1 MTRCVLCV
9 VRCGHFI
16 FMRFANF
23 IPVLAAISSPLW
35 WWWLLR
41 TPNNYWLVFLAIVIF
56 NLLAAVIVN
65 SPSTK
70 FGTGGAQKKWW
81 NFALLPLLSQ
91 LVVLGYAIVVSSQV
105 LVSFLLTA
113 LVIFLYIYWRYV
125 YFYLH
130 RPQRY
135 PSFSL
140 EQLSFYINYLLIFL
154 LGALAFGL
162 RSFLNYNLAIL
173 AGGVA
178 VITALVLYQIMWVS
192 KVEWQKF
199 GWYLLIYLVIMMEAF
214 WALSFLPLNHNLLGF
229 LWASVYYFFSVM
241 LNDLLNHQLA
251 GKRVRVY
258 LIMIASGWVV
268 LLLSA
273 RWL

>member
-1 MTRCVLCV
+1 MK
-9 VRCGHFI
+9 
-16 FMRFANF
+16 FANF

-35 WWWLLR
+35 WWWLSQA
-41 TPNNYWLVFLAIVIF
+41 PSNYWVIFLAVIIF
-56 NLLAAVIVN
+56 NLLAAIIVN
-65 SPSTK
+65 R
-70 FGTGGAQKKWW
+70 GASKRGW

-91 LVVLGYAIVVSSQV
+91 LVVLGYAIIVSSQV
-105 LVSFLLTA
+105 LISFLLTG

-162 RSFLNYNLAIL
+162 RSFLNYNLGIL

-178 VITALVLYQIMWVS
+178 IITALVLYQIMWVS
-192 KVEWQKF
+192 KADWQKF
-199 GWYLLIYLVIMMEAF
+199 RWYLLIYLAIMMETF

-241 LNDLLNHQLA
+241 LNDSLNHQLA

-258 LIMIASGWVV
+258 LILITIGWVV